1 MPSASKT
8 NSSLTLLPAKRKQ
21 LTELYR
27 AFSADYLPSAPAQ
40 QYLAALTDSR
50 AVANTNYLA
59 LIAHA
64 ERGEEIT
71 EAVLRTLLP
80 HADSTSNRWRGVW
93 IHPAPAIPG
102 DLRTWHEAAGWS
114 QGDEWPV
121 VAAAIFDLVRTVIA
135 DPTQLAV
142 ACQNFT
148 ALPYTTGFQSGMLTP
163 ILNALAPATF
173 LLLTNRS
180 RNALNYFAESHF
192 TQQLADY
199 PAANA
204 TLSALLHMLARSRKN
219 AARDLLALADHFSLF
234 AHWLATVEHF
244 SFRAQRYWILALD
257 ADPWLWR
264 EWQEGNMIGIGWD
277 ALGDLRG
284 INKREFA
291 TRRDSLIAQDP
302 TGSKRSAEAVWRFA
316 RQLHEG
322 DEVVVIQGYQ
332 VLGVGVVTAPYYY
345 VADVPLGHRR
355 PVEWRDLTIRTHHEH
370 LGNAALSPVDLAT
383 FTRLTKAPST
393 QTTTNATATAPIQR
407 EAKSVPPEFA
417 DLFAPLVETLQS
429 LGGQARANEV
439 IEAVGNRL
447 AVAAGENTS
456 SPTRLNRLRRQLYR
470 ARQYLVRAG
479 LLQAKQHGIWQLT
492 DQGQATR
499 LNDGDATRLFEEIEY
514 QQQWQQSLASES
526 STLRQLAE
534 STVTYVATPSS
545 PAPATLTHAP
555 PTSVES
561 TTPRAIVP
569 TTHTAT
575 TATTEVAP
583 YSLTDCAAA
592 TLIDEATLT
601 RWVQSI
607 ERKGQAI
614 FYGPPGVGKT
624 FLAEQLARHLAGG
637 QAEAKGWG
645 LIEVVQFHPAYAY
658 EDFVQGIRPQPGPN
672 GTLHYPVVAGR
683 FLAFCERATAVTGRA
698 VLIIDEINRADL
710 ARVFGELMYLLEYR
724 ERQVRLA
731 ADGRHFAIPANVR
744 LLGTMNTA
752 DRSIALVDHALRRRF
767 AFIALQPDYGL
778 LRRYHQQQ
786 AVDPKTM
793 GVDVEA
799 LIALLQR
806 VNRQIGD
813 AHYAIGHS
821 YFLRTDLAT
830 TLPDIWQLEIEP
842 YLEEI
847 FFDQP
852 ETVAALRWVRVHN
865 ELKL

>member
-1 MPSASKT
+1 MPSAP
-8 NSSLTLLPAKRKQ
+8 NNHSSLTLLPAKRKQ

-40 QYLAALTDSR
+40 QYLAMLTDSR
-50 AVANTNYLA
+50 AVARANYLA
-59 LIAHA
+59 LVARA

-135 DPTQLAV
+135 DPAQLAV
-142 ACQNFT
+142 ACHNFT
-148 ALPYTTGFQSGMLTP
+148 GLPYTTGFQSGMLSP

-192 TQQLADY
+192 TQHLADY

-204 TLSALLHMLARSRKN
+204 TLFALLHTLARGRKG
-219 AARDLLALADHFSLF
+219 AARDLLVLADHFSLF
-234 AHWLATVEHF
+234 AHWLATVKHF
-244 SFRAQRYWILALD
+244 SFRAQRYWVLALD

-264 EWQEGNMIGIGWD
+264 EWQEGNIIGIGWD

-291 TRRDSLIAQDP
+291 TRRDSLIAQEP
-302 TGSKRSAEAVWRFA
+302 TGSKRGAEAVWRFA

-322 DEVVVIQGYQ
+322 DEVVVSQGDQ
-332 VLGVGVVTAPYYY
+332 VLGVGVVTGPYYY

-355 PVEWRDLTIRTHHEH
+355 PVEWRDLTRRTHQAH
-370 LGNAALSPVDLAT
+370 LGSAALSGIDLAT
-383 FTRLTKAPST
+383 FTALIEAPPTQTVAATTTMAPS
-393 QTTTNATATAPIQR
+393 QT
-407 EAKSVPPEFA
+407 EAKSPPPEFA
-417 DLFAPLVETLQS
+417 DLFAPLLETLQS

-447 AVAAGENTS
+447 ALAEGENIP

-499 LNDGDATRLFEEIEY
+499 LNDGDAARLFEEIEY

-534 STVTYVATPSS
+534 STVTYVTTPPL
-545 PAPATLTHAP
+545 PAPATVADASPTPVEPTMPSAP
-555 PTSVES
+555 APVV
-561 TTPRAIVP
+561 R
-569 TTHTAT
+569 TAT
-575 TATTEVAP
+575 AVSL
-583 YSLTDCAAA
+583 YSLAACAAA
-592 TLIDEATLT
+592 TLIDEATLA

-637 QAEAKGWG
+637 QADVDEQG

-683 FLAFCERATAVTGRA
+683 FLAFCERAAAVPGRA

-724 ERQVRLA
+724 ERSVRLA

-786 AVDPKTM
+786 AGDPETTAVDIE
-793 GVDVEA
+793 G

-821 YFLRTDLAT
+821 FFLRTDLAI

-852 ETVAALRWVRVHN
+852 ETVAALRWARVRN